1 MNKGSLQKKNKKSVT
16 FVTLGGGQ
24 DWSSLYFSK
33 TCLKCALIINGS
45 KMNFFKKKFSLH
57 FPENRGGQ
65 TQVNQM
71 LHFF

>member
-24 DWSSLYFSK
+24 DRSSLNFSK

-45 KMNFFKKKFSLH
+45 KMIFFNKNFRYTFQKI
-57 FPENRGGQ
+57 GG
-65 TQVNQM
+65 VRPK
-71 LHFF
+71 